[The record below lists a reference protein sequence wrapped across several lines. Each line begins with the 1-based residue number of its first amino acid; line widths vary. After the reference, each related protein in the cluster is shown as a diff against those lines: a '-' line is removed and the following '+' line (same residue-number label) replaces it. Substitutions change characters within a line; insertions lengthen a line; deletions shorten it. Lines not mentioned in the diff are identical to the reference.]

1 MWSITQDRGPDPVSV
16 APTHS
21 CRTKPFLQS
30 SCPVQLTLPVSLT
43 LGLWKHKCL
52 MAPSEL
58 RSYMQP
64 GGLRVSL
71 SRGFPRKLE
80 AEMEH
85 SCPTPAKDSG
95 K

>member
-1 MWSITQDRGPDPVSV
+1 MGVWIMGEQAMHLWGRGYM
-16 APTHS
+16 
-21 CRTKPFLQS
+21 
-30 SCPVQLTLPVSLT
+30 
-43 LGLWKHKCL
+43 GWKHKCL